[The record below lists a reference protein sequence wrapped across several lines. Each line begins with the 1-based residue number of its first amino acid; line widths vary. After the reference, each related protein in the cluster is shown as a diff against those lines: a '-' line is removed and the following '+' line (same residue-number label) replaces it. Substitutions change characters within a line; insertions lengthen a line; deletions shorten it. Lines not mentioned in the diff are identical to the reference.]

1 MLEGLHVMFM
11 PLFNVRAEHVLNRT
25 PGCSRVCRGNKDR
38 SRVTRTVSRFNHL
51 KMKEW
56 PYSERMGLVKHKSN
70 LVLQEMSLHWAV
82 PRSEWKTHEST
93 TIDDTKCHSY
103 FWPSEKSS
111 SFQSVTPRIWPGD
124 FLSRDVTAVHKYVYQ
139 CRIGYH
145 YLFNHTHK
153 LNSNLFLQFWNA
165 L

>member
-1 MLEGLHVMFM
+1 MLE
-11 PLFNVRAEHVLNRT
+11 AEHVLNGT
-25 PGCSRVCRGNKDR
+25 PGCSRVCGGNKDR
-38 SRVTRTVSRFNHL
+38 SRVTRTVSWFNHL
-51 KMKEW
+51 RTKER
-56 PYSERMGLVKHKSN
+56 PYSERTGLVTHTSN
-70 LVLQEMSLHWAV
+70 LVLQEMSLHWAAS
-82 PRSEWKTHEST
+82 RSERKAHEST

-124 FLSRDVTAVHKYVYQ
+124 FISRDVTAAHKYVYQ

-145 YLFNHTHK
+145 SLLNHTHK
-153 LNSNLFLQFWNA
+153 LFLQFWNA